1 LDVAAYPKLLLKVST
16 QGRLNLLP
24 ISPAQMAQG
33 GSMEVILGCCA
44 GLDVHKE
51 SVQACVRRMGAGG
64 KLEQEVR
71 GWGTMTSALMEMAE
85 WLAAAGVRHVAMEST
100 GVYWKPIFNI
110 LEERFEILLV
120 NARQFRNVPGRKTD
134 IKDCQWIAQL
144 LQHGLLKGS
153 FIPPRPQRELRD
165 LTRQRAQIMD
175 ERSRISNRI
184 QKVLEDA
191 NVKLGSVASNV
202 VGVSG
207 RLMLEAIIGG
217 QDDAEKLANLAQ
229 RSLRSKI
236 PQLQQTLYGRLTE
249 HHRWMLGL
257 LMDQLS
263 SNEALVERLDE
274 RIAQCTRP
282 LEPVLERLDEIPG
295 IDVRVAQVLLAEIG
309 PEMKPF
315 PSDAHLASWA
325 GICPGNNESAGKK
338 RSGKTTKG
346 SRWLRQALVQ
356 AAWAAARK
364 KDSYFQ
370 AHARNLM
377 HRRGRKRGLVA
388 VAHSLLLVI
397 YHMLKEGTRY
407 RDLGPQFLDRL
418 RATHLVRFH
427 VRRLQQLGLQVEL
440 KPLAA

>member
-1 LDVAAYPKLLLKVST
+1 MP
-16 QGRLNLLP
+16 
-24 ISPAQMAQG
+24 MAQG
-33 GSMEVILGCCA
+33 GVMEIILDCCA
-44 GLDVHKE
+44 GLDVHKD
-51 SVQACVRRMGAGG
+51 SVEACVRKMGTAGR
-64 KLEQEVR
+64 LEQEVR
-71 GWGTMTSALMEMAE
+71 HWGTMTGDLVRMAE
-85 WLAAAGVRHVAMEST
+85 WLAECGVTHVAMEST

-110 LEERFEILLV
+110 LEEGFEILLV

-134 IKDCQWIAQL
+134 VKDCQWIAQL

-191 NVKLGSVASNV
+191 NVKLGSVASDV

-207 RLMLEAIIGG
+207 RLMLEAIISG
-217 QDDAEKLANLAQ
+217 QNDAQKLADLAQ
-229 RSLRSKI
+229 RRLRGKI
-236 PQLQQTLYGRLTE
+236 PQLEQA
-249 HHRWMLGL
+249 
-257 LMDQLS
+257 LS
-263 SNEALVERLDE
+263 
-274 RIAQCTRP
+274 
-282 LEPVLERLDEIPG
+282 DEIPG
-295 IDVRVAQVLLAEIG
+295 IDMRVAQVVLAEIG
-309 PEMKPF
+309 PEMNPF
-315 PSDAHLASWA
+315 PSHAHLASWA
-325 GICPGNNESAGKK
+325 GICPGNNESAGKR

-356 AAWAAARK
+356 AAWAASRK

-377 HRRGRKRGLVA
+377 HRRGRKRGLLA
-388 VAHSLLLVI
+388 VAHSLLIVI
-397 YHMLKEGTRY
+397 YHILKEKTQY

-427 VRRLQQLGLQVEL
+427 VRRLQQLGLHVEL
-440 KPLAA
+440 TPVAA